1 MPLDLFDAFLF
12 LCWGCILYRIH
23 SYGMM
28 RRYSPIAIYTV
39 GAASALALRT
49 AAEWRW
55 TTASYEYAYA
65 FAATEAGFF
74 VATCVLLA
82 WIYYQPSGPKLR
94 RDWPIAAIIL
104 AALLLETLANPGAH
118 PILRLTRLLAIVRAG
133 FGLMAVLKA
142 FGSSGWKIG
151 RNLGTVLV
159 CEFFQ
164 AGFLALSEI
173 LYVSGLLPYGTLT
186 GFNNL
191 AHVAAWGAIAV
202 GLWDLDNPERRA

>member
-12 LCWGCILYRIH
+12 LCWSCILYRIH

-28 RRYSPIAIYTV
+28 RRYWPVALYTV
-39 GAASALALRT
+39 CAASALAVRT
-49 AAEWRW
+49 GAEWRW

-74 VATCVLLA
+74 AAVCLLLA
-82 WIYYQPSGPKLR
+82 WIYCQPSGPDLR
-94 RDWPIAAIIL
+94 RDWPAAAIVL
-104 AALLLETLANPGAH
+104 AAVVLEVLATPGAH
-118 PILRLTRLLAIVRAG
+118 PVLRLTRLLAIVRAG

-142 FGSSGWKIG
+142 SGDPHWRMG
-151 RNLGTVLV
+151 RNVGTVLV

-173 LYVSGLLPYGTLT
+173 LYVSGLLPYGTLD

-191 AHVAAWGAIAV
+191 AHVVAWGAMAV
-202 GLWDLDNPERRA
+202 GLWDLDSPERRA